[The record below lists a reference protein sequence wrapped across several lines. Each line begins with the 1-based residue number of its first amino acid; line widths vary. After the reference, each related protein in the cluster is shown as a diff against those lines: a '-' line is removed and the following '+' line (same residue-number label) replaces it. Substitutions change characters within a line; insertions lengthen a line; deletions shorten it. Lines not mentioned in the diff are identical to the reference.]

1 MVRVKLLYTRMLAVL
16 GSRLSD
22 GGLHGGCCTAAML
35 RESVWRG
42 AVVEAIGLALLD
54 RGSLQGMDETLAVW
68 SRQSLVAEQKRRRI
82 ERMAHE

>member
-1 MVRVKLLYTRMLAVL
+1 
-16 GSRLSD
+16 
-22 GGLHGGCCTAAML
+22 
-35 RESVWRG
+35 
-42 AVVEAIGLALLD
+42 VEAIGLALLD